1 MSILSKSQL
10 LQFRNITRTFSK
22 TINESLS
29 EFKQESKSGKINIFL
44 SHKHNEKAELD
55 SAISLLKKIGVNI
68 YVDWL
73 DEEMPKSTSG
83 KTAQRIKT
91 KIIENDKFIL
101 LATESAICSKWCNW
115 ELGFGD
121 AQKYIKNIA
130 IFPVRENGSD
140 FSGSEYLDI
149 YPRIEYV
156 YKNTI
161 SRKIGGFFDEGY
173 YVITPKDDEGTSF
186 YTKLEAWFKE

>member
-1 MSILSKSQL
+1 MSILNKSEL
-10 LQFRNITRTFSK
+10 LQFRNSTRNFSK
-22 TINESLS
+22 SISDSLS
-29 EFKQESKSGKINIFL
+29 EFKQENKVDKVNIFL

-73 DEEMPKSTSG
+73 DEEMPKNTSG

-130 IFPVRENGSD
+130 IFPVRENGSN

-156 YKNTI
+156 SKNSVT
-161 SRKIGGFFDEGY
+161 KWIGGFFDEGY
-173 YVITPKDDEGTSF
+173 YIINPKNEDGSSN
-186 YTKLEAWFKE
+186 YKKLEIWLKE

>member
-1 MSILSKSQL
+1 MSILNKSEL
-10 LQFRNITRTFSK
+10 LQFRNSTRNFSK
-22 TINESLS
+22 SISDSLS
-29 EFKQESKSGKINIFL
+29 EFKQESKLGKVNIFL

-55 SAISLLKKIGVNI
+55 SAISLLKKIGVNV

-73 DEEMPKSTSG
+73 DEEMPKYTSG

-130 IFPVRENGSD
+130 IFPVRENGSN

-156 YKNTI
+156 SKNTV
-161 SRKIGGFFDEGY
+161 SRLIGGFFDEGY
-173 YVITPKDDEGTSF
+173 YIINPKNEDGSSN
-186 YTKLEAWFKE
+186 YTKLEIWLKE